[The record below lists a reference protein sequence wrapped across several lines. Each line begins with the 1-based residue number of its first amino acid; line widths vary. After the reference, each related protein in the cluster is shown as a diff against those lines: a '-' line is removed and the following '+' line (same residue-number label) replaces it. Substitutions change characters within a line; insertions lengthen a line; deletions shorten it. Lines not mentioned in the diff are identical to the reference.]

1 MVRLC
6 FRWLGDR
13 TEKYVKTAE
22 FSGNRRIQVYF
33 TGGVLYNGNKKK
45 NRKTPEEKGLLRKE
59 KMITGKQ
66 RSYLKK
72 LVHELEPVV
81 YIGKAGLTENVIR
94 EMDDYLNAHE
104 LMKVKLQEGCI
115 IGAKDAANEA
125 ADKLGAEFVQAIG
138 RKFSLYRRSENR
150 LIELPKR

>member
-1 MVRLC
+1 M
-6 FRWLGDR
+6 
-13 TEKYVKTAE
+13 
-22 FSGNRRIQVYF
+22 
-33 TGGVLYNGNKKK
+33 
-45 NRKTPEEKGLLRKE
+45 LRKE
-59 KMITGKQ
+59 EMITGKQ

-104 LMKVKLQEGCI
+104 LMKVKLQDGCI
-115 IGAKDAANEA
+115 ISAKDAANEA

-138 RKFSLYRRSENR
+138 RKFSLYRRSENH
-150 LIELPKR
+150 LVELP